1 MSTLFIDVPRGGA
14 FRPRENQNRPLGWRR
29 ICDAVSMRATKI
41 GKDELPVLAGP
52 RIGGLANLLPRDE
65 RGTRRRHEWSG
76 AQARNH
82 EIEPCRLRRG
92 DDKSRSS
99 AAVDAFVLRGDF
111 QQARALVR
119 SEDVAE
125 VLPPPMRREAAQR
138 ILAAERQAIVGLE
151 ADSRVAFFDL
161 GRVVLGID
169 KPTGAIV
176 SRVGLARAR

>member
-1 MSTLFIDVPRGGA
+1 M
-14 FRPRENQNRPLGWRR
+14 
-29 ICDAVSMRATKI
+29 
-41 GKDELPVLAGP
+41 
-52 RIGGLANLLPRDE
+52 
-65 RGTRRRHEWSG
+65 
-76 AQARNH
+76 
-82 EIEPCRLRRG
+82 
-92 DDKSRSS
+92 
-99 AAVDAFVLRGDF
+99 
-111 QQARALVR
+111 
-119 SEDVAE
+119 AE